1 VSARRAGNPTA
12 VRGTP
17 PSDRFSAAREVA
29 DAVLYEGYVLY
40 PYRAS
45 APKNQLRWQFGV
57 LAPRPYAEA
66 TGAERSTCRTECIV
80 ETGDAPTLSVRV
92 RCLQVQQRTVEM
104 MMPGI
109 GFAEVGELDVD
120 GTRVVPWDEALEHE
134 LDLPP
139 FPLLPRVAAA
149 RTIRIRLAGGDGR
162 EERRSTSGELVGRI
176 RRRTRELAAVVRVG
190 VDWAAGLEPLLKITV
205 GVSNETDWADAEAP
219 RDTVVRRSL
228 VAVHTLLAIDDGT
241 FVSLLDPPAAAVEAV
256 GDCRNDGTYPVLIG
270 DDTVVLSSPI
280 ILYDHPEVAP
290 ESDGPLYDAT
300 EIDEILALRVLTLTD
315 DEKAEARA
323 TDPRAAAI
331 VDRIDD
337 MPPEVWER
345 LHGTMRELRTTD
357 TTIGRVELPDEPPLP
372 WWEPAVDAAVDPWT
386 DTVVVAGVE
395 VCTGTSV
402 RLRPSR
408 RADAHDMFFDG
419 MVATVAGV
427 FHDVDGELH
436 VAVTVD
442 DDPATEALLAH
453 GRYLFFH
460 PDEVEPLGEPEAAD
474 ATGAS

>member
-1 VSARRAGNPTA
+1 M
-12 VRGTP
+12 
-17 PSDRFSAAREVA
+17 
-29 DAVLYEGYVLY
+29 
-40 PYRAS
+40 
-45 APKNQLRWQFGV
+45 
-57 LAPRPYAEA
+57 LAPQPYALA

-80 ETGDAPTLSVRV
+80 DAGDAAELSVRV
-92 RCLQVQQRTVEM
+92 RYLQVQQRTVEM
-104 MMPGI
+104 TMPAI

-120 GTRVVPWDEALEHE
+120 DTRVVPWDEALEHE
-134 LDLPP
+134 IDLPP
-139 FPLLPRVAAA
+139 FRLLPAAA
-149 RTIRIRLAGGDGR
+149 PPRTIHIHVAGGDSC
-162 EERRSTSGELVGRI
+162 EELRSPSGELVGRI
-176 RRRTRELAAVVRVG
+176 RRRVRELAAAVRVT
-190 VDWAAGLEPLLKITV
+190 VDWADGLEPLLKVTV
-205 GVSNETDWADAEAP
+205 DVSNETDWIDTEAS

-241 FVSLLDPPAAAVEAV
+241 FVSLLDPPAAAVEAAR
-256 GDCRNDGTYPVLIG
+256 GCHNDGTYPVLIG

-331 VDRIDD
+331 VDRIDE
-337 MPPEVWER
+337 MRPEVWER
-345 LHGTMRELRTTD
+345 LHGTMRELHTTD
-357 TTIGRVELPDEPPLP
+357 ATIGGVEPPEQSPLP

-419 MVATVAGV
+419 MIATVAGV

-460 PDEVEPLGEPEAAD
+460 PDEVEPLRDPAAAD